1 MPSSL
6 LYLIATLIWGSTWL
20 AITFQLGVVP
30 PEMSVVYRFGLASAM
45 LFGFAKLRGLPLRFS
60 PRQHA
65 FIALE
70 GFLLFSLNYV
80 LVYFAEVHV
89 TSGLVAVVFSTA
101 TLFTVVFSTIFLRTK
116 LNGAVLFGSLV
127 GIFGLGIIFL
137 PELTGFSLEGSRTLG
152 FGFAVLSALSAA
164 LGNIVAA
171 RNQRNE
177 LPVVQ
182 TVAFGM
188 LYGTLLTLAYALLS
202 GTTIV
207 FEPSVSYIAS
217 LVYLAVFGSVISF
230 VSYLTLLGRIG
241 PDRSAYIAVIIPVIA
256 LVLSAFFE
264 ELRFSSLQF
273 FGVALV
279 IVGNVLVV
287 SRRQK
292 AAIPAAAK

>member
-1 MPSSL
+1 
-6 LYLIATLIWGSTWL
+6 
-20 AITFQLGVVP
+20 
-30 PEMSVVYRFGLASAM
+30 
-45 LFGFAKLRGLPLRFS
+45 
-60 PRQHA
+60 
-65 FIALE
+65 
-70 GFLLFSLNYV
+70 
-80 LVYFAEVHV
+80 
-89 TSGLVAVVFSTA
+89 
-101 TLFTVVFSTIFLRTK
+101 
-116 LNGAVLFGSLV
+116 
-127 GIFGLGIIFL
+127 
-137 PELTGFSLEGSRTLG
+137 
-152 FGFAVLSALSAA
+152 
-164 LGNIVAA
+164 
-171 RNQRNE
+171 
-177 LPVVQ
+177 
-182 TVAFGM
+182 M